1 MDEKLLL
8 EIEKRTEIDETSSE
22 EKRCEHY
29 SVLLNKTSKYSLSLE
44 EIEDLYN
51 LPNGQSFLVPTISYF
66 KKLIENKDFYNEIK
80 ETLDRDL
87 GEEPFLLTVKSDE
100 AKILGLPWE
109 IFLLDEEHQLVRRS
123 NLLLRR
129 CIGEIQVE
137 NKIDLSKDKLY
148 LTCFSKLKIP
158 GISGTDITG
167 SICDEIKNTKNL
179 FNEIEIKAEI
189 TKEEIRSLNGEF
201 SFVHYGGHGVAGYIE
216 AKNNR
221 LGATDFKNI
230 KSDLLFLNCCQSG
243 YQTRSINSLCYDLI
257 KLKNFKFVIGMQ
269 YNVKDRYALDFAKN
283 FYKKL
288 NDNKGDVLNSLFRTQ
303 IETPSS
309 PTTQSHLLSILY
321 QD

>member
-8 EIEKRTEIDETSSE
+8 EIEKRTERDERSSKTKIFE
-22 EKRCEHY
+22 YY

-44 EIEDLYN
+44 EIDDLYN
-51 LPNGQSFLVPTISYF
+51 LPNGQSILLPTISYF
-66 KKLIENKDFYNEIK
+66 KKLIKNKDFYNEIK
-80 ETLDRDL
+80 EILDRDL
-87 GEEPFLLTVKSDE
+87 GEEPFLLTIKSED

-109 IFLLDEEHQLVRRS
+109 IFLVDEEHQLVRRP

-129 CIGEIQVE
+129 CIGEIQDE

-158 GISGTDITG
+158 GVSDITG
-167 SICDEIKNTKNL
+167 SICDEIKNINNL
-179 FNEIEIKAEI
+179 FNEIEIKTEI
-189 TKEEIRSLNGEF
+189 TKAEIRSLNGEF

-243 YQTRSINSLCYDLI
+243 YQTRPINSLCCDLI
-257 KLKNFKFVIGMQ
+257 KLKNFKFIIGMQ
-269 YNVKDRYALDFAKN
+269 YNVKDEYALDFAKN

-288 NDNKGDVLNSLFRTQ
+288 NDNKGDVLNSLFLTQ
-303 IETPSS
+303 IETRFS
-309 PTTQSHLLSILY
+309 PTTQSHLLSIVY

>member
-8 EIEKRTEIDETSSE
+8 EIEKRTEIDETSSKKKISE
-22 EKRCEHY
+22 YY
-29 SVLLNKTSKYSLSLE
+29 SVLLNKTHKQSLSLK
-44 EIEDLYN
+44 EIDDLYN
-51 LPNGQSFLVPTISYF
+51 LPNGQSFLLPTISYF

-80 ETLDRDL
+80 ETLDRDW
-87 GEEPFLLTVKSDE
+87 EIEPVLLTVKSRE

-109 IFLLDEEHQLVRRS
+109 IFLVDEEHQLVRRP

-129 CIGEIQVE
+129 CIGEIQGE

-148 LTCFSKLKIP
+148 LTYFSKLKTP
-158 GISGTDITG
+158 GGLGTDITE
-167 SICDEIKNTKNL
+167 SICDEIKNTNIL
-179 FNEIEIKAEI
+179 FKEIEIKAEI

-216 AKNNR
+216 TKNDR
-221 LGATDFKNI
+221 LGATDFRNI
-230 KSDLLFLNCCQSG
+230 KSELLFLNCCQSG
-243 YQTRSINSLCYDLI
+243 YQKRSINSLCYDLI

-269 YNVKDRYALDFAKN
+269 YNVKDEYALDFTKN
-283 FYKKL
+283 FYEELKK
-288 NDNKGDVLNSLFRTQ
+288 NNGDVLNSLFQTQ
-303 IETPSS
+303 IETRLS

>member
-22 EKRCEHY
+22 GKRWEHY
-29 SVLLNKTSKYSLSLE
+29 SVLLNKTSKHSLSLQ
-44 EIEDLYN
+44 EIEDLYD
-51 LPNGQSFLVPTISYF
+51 LPTEQSFLLPTISDF

-80 ETLDRDL
+80 ETLDRDW
-87 GEEPFLLTVKSDE
+87 ENQPFLLTIKSED

-109 IFLLDEEHQLVRRS
+109 IFLVDEEHQLVRRP

-129 CIGEIQVE
+129 CIGDIQDE

-148 LTCFSKLKIP
+148 LTCFSKLKTP
-158 GISGTDITG
+158 GLGIDITG
-167 SICDEIKNTKNL
+167 SICDEIKNINNL

-189 TKEEIRSLNGEF
+189 TKAEIRSLNGEF

-216 AKNNR
+216 AKNDR

-243 YQTRSINSLCYDLI
+243 YQTRSINSLCYGLI

-269 YNVKDRYALDFAKN
+269 YNVKDRYALDFAEN
-283 FYKKL
+283 FYEKL

-303 IETPSS
+303 TETPF
-309 PTTQSHLLSILY
+309 PPKTQSHLLSILY